1 MAEEEQD
8 IQTNKRKQKAAAMKL
23 IEIDMNPMVDL
34 AFLLLTFFMLTT
46 TFNRPQ
52 AMEIVMPAKDKE
64 REVSQQPIKESRALT
79 LVLGEKT
86 ELYYY
91 RGLPESGINPI
102 ELAELPELLT
112 GIQMQ
117 VPDLIVLI
125 KAHPESHF
133 RSLVDVLD
141 ELNVQDVK
149 RYAIASYGE
158 QEENLLEG
166 FR

>member
-8 IQTNKRKQKAAAMKL
+8 IRTNKRKQKAAAMKL

-64 REVSQQPIKESRALT
+64 REVSHQPIKESRALT

-112 GIQMQ
+112 GVQMQ

-149 RYAIASYGE
+149 RYAIASYEE

-166 FR
+166 LR